1 MILFSNVSF
10 AMFSKMTRLPKR
22 LDAYFTYELLTSVAF
37 DMTRKLTV
45 LGKSLVAFFT
55 AERLFTSVDSVV
67 HF

>member
-1 MILFSNVSF
+1 
-10 AMFSKMTRLPKR
+10 MFSKMTRLPKR